1 MAHCVAHPHSSL
13 HICAEH
19 QLRAEAIL
27 RLWGAKILT
36 AQRMSSI
43 CRRNQILA
51 PHTAL
56 SLRDI
61 GDLAGFDEFVVR
73 FLHEAQAD

>member
-1 MAHCVAHPHSSL
+1 
-13 HICAEH
+13 
-19 QLRAEAIL
+19 
-27 RLWGAKILT
+27 
-36 AQRMSSI
+36 MSSI